1 MFDVGTSD
9 CLEAVD
15 YCLPAAGS
23 CIIWLV
29 TEKIQIQSLAS
40 MEYCCLHIFVKL
52 KNCMLNDYDLGTI
65 CSGLHKRIVW

>member
-15 YCLPAAGS
+15 HCLPPAGS
-23 CIIWLV
+23 RIIWLD
-29 TEKIQIQSLAS
+29 TERIKIRSLAS

-65 CSGLHKRIVW
+65 CSGLHKQIV